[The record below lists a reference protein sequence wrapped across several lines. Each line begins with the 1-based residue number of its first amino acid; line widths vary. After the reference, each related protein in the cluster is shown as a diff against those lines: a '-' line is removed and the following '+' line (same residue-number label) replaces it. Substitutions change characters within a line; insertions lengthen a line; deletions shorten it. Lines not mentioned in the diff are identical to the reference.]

1 MVHSL
6 RRRRCMAER
15 EEKRRETQR
24 WIGQG
29 GGVCLVMGQA
39 GHFWL
44 RLYSSSPPGRGRA
57 GVIKWPACADASREG
72 TRPARCA
79 GVGSD
84 ARVCVPNATPASEG
98 GSWSESVGSCDI
110 LYACMGC
117 AVEREL
123 CSPPLGGQT
132 GYAARRSAVGGR
144 RSVLA
149 RGEMSGAAGARG

>member
-1 MVHSL
+1 MCV
-6 RRRRCMAER
+6 CMQSA
-15 EEKRRETQR
+15 
-24 WIGQG
+24 
-29 GGVCLVMGQA
+29 C
-39 GHFWL
+39 
-44 RLYSSSPPGRGRA
+44 
-57 GVIKWPACADASREG
+57 KWPACADASREG

-132 GYAARRSAVGGR
+132 GYAARRSAGR
-144 RSVLA
+144 RQAQRVLA
-149 RGEMSGAAGARG
+149 RGEMSGAAAGGSGMSGAAVPCSRNEFCGDSSARAVVPSNLSQSNVGVRFAHWA